1 MSYQKSFTEIE
12 NKFWSEFKPKLN
24 EAEKVEDTKKLFSKT
39 IANLLAEIDPEINAK
54 YGEFESD
61 FMILE
66 DGYSVSEKVSENEV
80 FKGLLIISD
89 LPKIIE
95 RFAEAASHRMV
106 HQLNKH
112 EKAQDGK
119 KIIH

>member
-12 NKFWSEFKPKLN
+12 NKFAGEFKAKLN
-24 EAEKVEDTKKLFSKT
+24 STEKVEDTKKLFSKT
-39 IANLLAEIDPEINAK
+39 VADFLAEVDSEIGAK

-61 FMILE
+61 FMLLE

-80 FKGLLIISD
+80 FKGLVIVSD

-95 RFAEAASHRMV
+95 RFAEAAAHRLA
-106 HQLNKH
+106 HQVTKH

-119 KIIH
+119 KIVH

>member
-12 NKFWSEFKPKLN
+12 NKFWGEFKTKLN
-24 EAEKVEDTKKLFSKT
+24 ESPKVEDTKKLFSKT
-39 IANLLAEIDPEINAK
+39 VADLLAEIDSEIGAK

-61 FMILE
+61 LMLV
-66 DGYSVSEKVSENEV
+66 DGGYSISEKVSENEV
-80 FKGLLIISD
+80 FKGLVIISD
-89 LPKIIE
+89 LPKILE
-95 RFAEAASHRMV
+95 RFAEAANHRV
-106 HQLNKH
+106 THQLNKA